1 MTVPTH
7 SHPNLNKLVAVAV
20 ILSGAAAV
28 YSIYC
33 NYHQLK
39 IHKLTYSKMVNG
51 TDKPKV

>member
-1 MTVPTH
+1 MIVPAH
-7 SHPNLNKLVAVAV
+7 SHPNLNKLVAFAV

-39 IHKLTYSKMVNG
+39 IHKLTYSKMVSG
-51 TDKPKV
+51 GEKIIT